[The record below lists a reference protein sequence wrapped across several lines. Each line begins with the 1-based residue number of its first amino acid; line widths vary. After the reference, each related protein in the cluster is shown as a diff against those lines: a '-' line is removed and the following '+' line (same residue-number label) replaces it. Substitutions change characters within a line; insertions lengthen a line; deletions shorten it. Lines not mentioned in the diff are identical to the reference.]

1 VKTLPTPGGTRRA
14 RRAVEHSPE
23 DGREKPQP
31 AKRAKDLWHHLS
43 GPGANF
49 NQETTLAIL
58 AALLVSLLLA
68 GCTVGPRYSRPQ
80 TPSAP
85 EYKETP
91 PNWKQAQPADQIIR
105 GRWWEIFQEPQ
116 LNALEEQ
123 VSVSNQNLKAAQAQF
138 LQARALVRLYRAD
151 LYPTVTAGASASQN
165 RLSRDTPR
173 TGNVSNYTDL
183 VLPADV
189 TYEADVWGR
198 VRRTVEAAGANAQA
212 SAADLE
218 SVSLSVHAELASDYF
233 QLRTLDAEEQLLRDN
248 VTAFEK
254 ALALTQ
260 NRYQGGVAS
269 AVDVAQA
276 QTQLETTRAQAVDIM
291 VQRQQFEHAIAAL
304 IGQPASTFSIPA
316 APWNTP
322 PPAVPPGLPSDLLER
337 RPDIASAERHIAAAN
352 AQIGI
357 ARAAYFPQITLNG
370 TAGFESSAISQWLEG
385 PSGFAAAGISALVTV
400 FDVGRRRA
408 GVEQA
413 QAVYDQAVANYRQT
427 VLTSFQEVEDNLA
440 ALRILDDEAKTQ
452 AAAVSASE
460 HSLQLSNNRYRGG
473 VVTYLE
479 VITAQS
485 TALSNERVAV
495 DILRRR
501 MDATV
506 LLIKALGGGWNV
518 SNLPAV
524 SSNAGPQPPGV
535 Q

>member
-1 VKTLPTPGGTRRA
+1 MTLLGLKASTA
-14 RRAVEHSPE
+14 RL
-23 DGREKPQP
+23 KPCPP
-31 AKRAKDLWHHLS
+31 AFLV
-43 GPGANF
+43 
-49 NQETTLAIL
+49 
-58 AALLVSLLLA
+58 AASVLTLLLA

-80 TPSAP
+80 ARAAP

-91 PNWKQAQPADQIIR
+91 PNWKQAQPADQVVR
-105 GRWWEIFQEPQ
+105 GKWWEIFQDPQ
-116 LNALEEQ
+116 LNGLEEQ

-138 LQARALVRLYRAD
+138 LQARALVRLNRAD
-151 LYPTVTAGASASQN
+151 LYPTVTAGVSASQN
-165 RLSRDTPR
+165 TLSRTTPR
-173 TGNVSNYTDL
+173 TGAASNYTDL

-198 VRRTVEAAGANAQA
+198 VRRTVEAARANAQA

-218 SVSLSVHAELASDYF
+218 SVSLSVHAELAADYF
-233 QLRTLDAEEQLLRDN
+233 QLRTLDAEERLLSST

-254 ALALTQ
+254 ALELTE
-260 NRYQGGVAS
+260 NRYKGGVAS

-276 QTQLETTRAQAVDIM
+276 QTQLETTRAQAIDVM

-304 IGQPASTFSIPA
+304 IGQPASSFTIPA
-316 APWNTP
+316 SPWDAP
-322 PPAVPPGLPSDLLER
+322 PPAIPPGLPSDLLER
-337 RPDIASAERHIAAAN
+337 RPDVASAERHMAAAN

-357 ARAAYFPQITLNG
+357 ARAAYFPQITFNG
-370 TAGFESSAISQWLEG
+370 TAGFESSALSKWLDG

-408 GVEQA
+408 GTEQA
-413 QAVYDQAVANYRQT
+413 QAAYDQAVANYRQT

-440 ALRILDDEAKTQ
+440 ALRILDDEARTQ
-452 AAAVSASE
+452 SAAVNAAE

-485 TALSNERVAV
+485 TALSNERAAV

-501 MDATV
+501 MNATV
-506 LLIKALGGGWNV
+506 LLIKALGGGWNA
-518 SNLPAV
+518 SGLRSV
-524 SSNAGPQPPGV
+524 SSNRAPQAQGSE
-535 Q
+535 